1 MISQFSNYTKSIQQ
15 SFENKKW
22 ADLNAFENKKWGDI
36 ADFNNYAA
44 FGPSNDSLNYSQD
57 MPSVMN
63 VGLPQ
68 FNNPTL
74 MMGRGFANGGNVFG
88 KGVDKNLFLASDNE
102 FVVNKKGVN
111 AVGPGFLNMI
121 NKGEIPGFYNGGFTG
136 NTPTSGSNYSGG
148 SGGNI
153 AGSILESLQNGAKYI
168 LDAFNQGGL
177 MGVADKLASFSKSIE
192 TISNINMTHTVN
204 LQGSVTI
211 AGVPDTGKIADAI
224 RETVGDMIV
233 SEVKRQ
239 INTQRRED
247 KERP

>member
-1 MISQFSNYTKSIQQ
+1 
-15 SFENKKW
+15 
-22 ADLNAFENKKWGDI
+22 
-36 ADFNNYAA
+36 
-44 FGPSNDSLNYSQD
+44 
-57 MPSVMN
+57 
-63 VGLPQ
+63 
-68 FNNPTL
+68 
-74 MMGRGFANGGNVFG
+74 
-88 KGVDKNLFLASDNE
+88 
-102 FVVNKKGVN
+102 
-111 AVGPGFLNMI
+111 MI